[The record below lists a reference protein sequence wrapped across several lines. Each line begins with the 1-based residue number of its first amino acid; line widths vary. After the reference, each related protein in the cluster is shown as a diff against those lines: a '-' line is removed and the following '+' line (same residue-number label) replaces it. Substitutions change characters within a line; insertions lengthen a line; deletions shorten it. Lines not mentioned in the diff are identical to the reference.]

1 MGWSPASNSST
12 STVIQPNERPEQTTP
27 VPLPADDLPTEDE
40 VTTVV
45 DPSTVIGNDNSTV
58 SLTKETTVAP
68 FVEDQR
74 TEAVVR
80 PPPAMP
86 PSASYHYAQ
95 PTPYPSPPTGWPQP
109 APAPAPRS
117 GALIGLSAAAV
128 VLVIAVAVVAWLLF
142 GGGAKDDQS
151 DRNAAGQP
159 SMPDT
164 YTTCSTPPNLTV
176 VSTALTDAGLAV
188 TTSASSSCDTG
199 DVLSNSATRVVVNSP
214 TGLVAAGSFDLSVKP
229 VGIPPSDGQR
239 RSITFTFPPGSFYA
253 LPDTIE
259 PSALT
264 TTVDTVGMDSVPQV
278 QSATEYAAVSLKP
291 DATYVPAGASPEQA
305 SGQSLRAQVTH
316 YRPVILGSGNNR
328 WHAQLSA
335 KQPGLFTDGK
345 TWQYTD
351 ILDEFA
357 ALNAR
362 FGGTRLLWSNEWP
375 VFTVNNWWITV
386 TEQTFASGAA
396 AAAWCVQQG
405 FDRDHCFG
413 KYISDTSS
421 PEGTTVYIS

>member
-1 MGWSPASNSST
+1 M
-12 STVIQPNERPEQTTP
+12 
-27 VPLPADDLPTEDE
+27 
-40 VTTVV
+40 
-45 DPSTVIGNDNSTV
+45 
-58 SLTKETTVAP
+58 
-68 FVEDQR
+68 
-74 TEAVVR
+74 
-80 PPPAMP
+80 
-86 PSASYHYAQ
+86 
-95 PTPYPSPPTGWPQP
+95 
-109 APAPAPRS
+109 PRS
-117 GALIGLSAAAV
+117 RALIALSTAAV
-128 VLVIAVAVVAWLLF
+128 VLVVAVAVVAWLLF
-142 GGGAKDDQS
+142 SRGSAGDDQS
-151 DRNAAGQP
+151 DQNAAGQP
-159 SMPDT
+159 STPDV

-188 TTSASSSCDTG
+188 TTSASSPCDTG
-199 DVLSNSATRVVVNSP
+199 DVLSNSATRIVVNSP
-214 TGLVAAGSFDLSVKP
+214 TGLVASGSFDLSANP
-229 VGIPPSDGQR
+229 IGIPPSDGQR

-259 PSALT
+259 SSALT
-264 TTVDTVGMDSVPQV
+264 TTVDAIGTAGVTQV
-278 QSATEYAAVSLKP
+278 QSSTEYAAVSLKP
-291 DATYVPAGASPEQA
+291 DATYVPAGADPEQA
-305 SGQSLRAQVTH
+305 AGQSLRSQVTH
-316 YRPVILGSGNNR
+316 DRPEILASGNNR

-375 VFTVNNWWITV
+375 VFTVSNWWITV